1 MFLLGSQVQLM
12 VLGFFVNLVCIE
24 KAQHMGLFDIT
35 RGSQHEFPHY
45 ILGDKGY
52 PLISWIMTPF
62 KEDANHTILK
72 FLYNKKHKRGQS
84 VVQNSFGILKITLR
98 ELLRKSKLGV
108 TFLLDVFI
116 SCCLL
121 HHLLRFE
128 VESNIERLMRI
139 INQDLQTSKRGGD
152 DVNVPHIF
160 IELGDHE
167 QTNKVEKQKQVG
179 DAK

>member
-1 MFLLGSQVQLM
+1 M
-12 VLGFFVNLVCIE
+12 V
-24 KAQHMGLFDIT
+24 LFDIA
-35 RGSQHEFPHY
+35 RGSQHEISLY
-45 ILGDKGY
+45 ILGNKGY

-84 VVQNSFGILKITLR
+84 VVDFFFEILKITFK
-98 ELLRKSKLGV
+98 ELLGKSKLGV

-116 SCCLL
+116 PCCLL
-121 HHLLRFE
+121 HNLLRLE

-139 INQDLQTSKRGGD
+139 INQELQTTKRGGD

-160 IELGDHE
+160 TELGDHE
-167 QTNKVEKQKQVG
+167 QTSKLKNKVSWRCKMMKIMQFLGRQKNSNQFMKV
-179 DAK
+179 